1 MAEPLRT
8 IARGPALRRPRRPAQ
23 ASRTAGRRLVVIPA
37 ITLAL
42 FLAPI
47 LVGLL
52 GTWLPAFGF
61 LPALGGVSL
70 SLEPWQRLFAEPG
83 LWQAV
88 RLTLVTGFGS
98 SLAALAL
105 ALALTA
111 AWQGT
116 RAFAALQRFLAPLLA
131 VPHAALAIGL
141 AFLLGSSGWLVR
153 TGSGA
158 ADAAGLALWQ
168 RPPPYALVND
178 PDGIALILGL
188 MMKETPFLLL
198 MILAALTHIQ
208 ADRMLS
214 VARTAGYGPVT
225 AWLKVV
231 LPQLYPLIRLPIYAV
246 LAFSLS
252 VVDMALILGPSTPPP
267 LAVLILR
274 WFNDPDLTFRFMAAA
289 GACLQLA
296 IVVGG
301 IGLWRLGEWLVGR
314 LARPWLADGRR
325 GGGGRGVRLGGGA
338 GMAVVAGGAILSL
351 AAMAVWSLADRWFFP
366 ELLPSAW
373 TLETWARTLPALA
386 WPGWTTLGVGA
397 ASVAI
402 ALALVIGCLEYE
414 DRAGVRPTTRALW
427 LLYAPLLVPQIAF
440 LFGMQVFLVVL
451 GLDGGWVALVWSHLL
466 FVLPYVFLALADP
479 WRALDDRYLRT
490 AGCLGASPGRVF
502 WTVKLPMLLR
512 PILTAAAIGFAV
524 SVAQYLPTIFA
535 GAGRLTTLT
544 VEAVGLAGGADRRVI
559 GVYAF
564 AQSALPLLGFAL
576 ALAVPAILFR
586 HRRGMRP

>member
-8 IARGPALRRPRRPAQ
+8 VARGPLFG
-23 ASRTAGRRLVVIPA
+23 RTGRSAPAGRAGGRWLVAVPA
-37 ITLAL
+37 VTLAL

-47 LVGLL
+47 AVGLL
-52 GTWLPAFGF
+52 GTWLPAFGV
-61 LPALGGVSL
+61 LPALGGVAA
-70 SLEPWQRLFAEPG
+70 SLEPWRMLFAEPG
-83 LWQAV
+83 LWGAV

-98 SLAALAL
+98 ALLSLALAL
-105 ALALTA
+105 ALAA
-111 AWQGT
+111 AWHGT
-116 RAFAALQRFLAPLLA
+116 RAFAALQRLLAPLLA
-131 VPHAALAIGL
+131 MPHAALAIGL
-141 AFLLGSSGWLVR
+141 AFLLGSSGWLIR
-153 TGSGA
+153 LGAGA
-158 ADAAGLALWQ
+158 ADIAGLELWQ
-168 RPPPYALVND
+168 RPPPYALVHD

-188 MMKETPFLLL
+188 AMKETPFLLL
-198 MILAALTHIQ
+198 MILAALAHTR
-208 ADRMLS
+208 ADRMLA

-225 AWLKVV
+225 AWAKTV
-231 LPQLYPLIRLPIYAV
+231 LPQLYPLIRLPVYAV

-274 WFNDPDLTFRFMAAA
+274 WFNDPDLSLRFMAAA
-289 GACLQLA
+289 GACLQLG

-301 IGLWRLGEWLVGR
+301 IALWRAGELAVGR
-314 LARPWLADGRR
+314 LARPWLADGAR
-325 GGGGRGVRLGGGA
+325 GGAGTGVRLGGGA
-338 GMAVVAGGAILSL
+338 GMALVAGGAIVSL
-351 AAMAVWSLADRWFFP
+351 AAMAVWSLADRWRFP
-366 ELLPSAW
+366 DALPSAW
-373 TLETWARTLPALA
+373 TLETWSRTLPALA

-397 ASVAI
+397 AATGI

-414 DRAGVRPTTRALW
+414 RRAGVRPTTRALW

-440 LFGMQVFLVVL
+440 LFGMQVFLVAL
-451 GLDGGWVALVWSHLL
+451 RLDGTWPALVWSHLL

-479 WRALDDRYLRT
+479 WRALDDRYMRT
-490 AGCLGASPGRVF
+490 AACLGASPGRVF
-502 WTVKLPMLLR
+502 WRVKLPMLIR

-524 SVAQYLPTIFA
+524 SVAQYLPTLFA

-576 ALAVPAILFR
+576 ALAVPAVLFR